1 MENQEDVEEEKVI
14 LTEEDFREA
23 LREIGTFVDIT
34 EADLKNLYEIAVR
47 IAEDRCAR
55 TWLAREIMSRDV
67 ITVKKDTDIHEAGRL
82 LIRHKISG
90 MPVVDDDNHVIGM
103 ITEADLLTM
112 AGIPKGHVF
121 NDVVMKY
128 VLGKP
133 TPHHREGKKVADVM
147 SAHVI
152 TAHPETSAKEI
163 ASILDKKR
171 IKRVPVVD
179 NENRL
184 LGIVSRGDIVRVF
197 CEESEKKIR
206 DSLKTEPTGPPAAK

>member
-1 MENQEDVEEEKVI
+1 MEEEKVS

-23 LREIGTFVDIT
+23 LREVGTFVDIT
-34 EADLKNLYEIAVR
+34 EADLKSLYEIAVR
-47 IAEDRCAR
+47 IAKDKCAR

-82 LIRHKISG
+82 LIKHKISG
-90 MPVVDDDNHVIGM
+90 MPVVDDNNRVIGM

-112 AGIPKGHVF
+112 AGIPRGHVF
-121 NDVVMKY
+121 NDMVMKY

-133 TPHHREGKKVADVM
+133 TPHHREGKKVEDVM
-147 SAHVI
+147 SDHVI
-152 TAHPETSAKEI
+152 TVHPTTSAREI
-163 ASILDKKR
+163 AAILDKKR

-184 LGIVSRGDIVRVF
+184 VGIVSRGDIVRAF
-197 CEESEKKIR
+197 CEEPER
-206 DSLKTEPTGPPAAK
+206 